1 MTIYTYQPKDL
12 IDEINSRGHIFV
24 DYTKTNLFRQS
35 QIPGKNMETYR
46 EAYIWMARKL
56 SEKTGVWMKGIY
68 GDGLDLPKDSDGDY
82 IDEDGQKLPVLPFW
96 GWYITEPAE
105 VLIDTITGGEKVYE
119 GVSKMTVQELQKK
132 LLNLQ
137 YEGLRWQQMCTLYPG
152 ISISFKPGYLIGLFL
167 KTNQSF

>member
-24 DYTKTNLFRQS
+24 DYTKTNLFRQY
-35 QIPGKNMETYR
+35 QIPGKNMETYH

-68 GDGLDLPKDSDGDY
+68 GDDLDIPKDSDGDY

-96 GWYITEPAE
+96 GWYITDGKKQRPDSSYCFDRGEDESDDMDWNLARGQTR
-105 VLIDTITGGEKVYE
+105 LI
-119 GVSKMTVQELQKK
+119 VSVK
-132 LLNLQ
+132 
-137 YEGLRWQQMCTLYPG
+137 
-152 ISISFKPGYLIGLFL
+152 
-167 KTNQSF
+167 